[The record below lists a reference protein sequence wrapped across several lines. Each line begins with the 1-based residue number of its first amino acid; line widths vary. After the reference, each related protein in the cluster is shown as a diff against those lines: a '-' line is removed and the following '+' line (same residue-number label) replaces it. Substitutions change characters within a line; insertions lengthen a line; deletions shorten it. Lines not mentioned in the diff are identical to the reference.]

1 MTMITPST
9 ELEAVNT
16 MLRAIGESPVSSL
29 YGDVGVDVV
38 TAKHTLME
46 IMKAVQTEGWI
57 FNTEYDYP
65 LNRNVSGQIVVPAN
79 ALLVDIARSRFG
91 DIDPVMRGSRVYD
104 RKNHTFIFT
113 VDLKAKIIFG
123 LPFTD
128 MPESARHYVTYRAV
142 RKFQDNSLG
151 SSDLHRYNERDEL
164 MARVRF
170 MDEQAEDEDLNF
182 LKDTPGFNQ
191 LWSN

>member
-1 MTMITPST
+1 MITPST

-16 MLRAIGESPVSSL
+16 MLRAIGESPVSTLS
-29 YGDVGVDVV
+29 GDVGVDVV
-38 TAKHTLME
+38 TARQTLTE

-65 LNRNVSGQIVVPAN
+65 LNRDMSGQIIVPAN
-79 ALLVDIARSRFG
+79 ALQVDIVKNRYS
-91 DIDPVMRGSRVYD
+91 DIDPVMRGNKVYD
-104 RKNHTFIFT
+104 RKNHTFTFT
-113 VDLKAKIIFG
+113 IDLKAKIIFG
-123 LPFTD
+123 LSFTD
-128 MPESARHYVTYRAV
+128 MPESARHYVTYRAA

-151 SSDLHRYNERDEL
+151 SEELHKFNERDEL

-170 MDEQAEDEDLNF
+170 MDEQAEDEDHNF
-182 LKDTPGFNQ
+182 LRDTDGFQQ

>member
-1 MTMITPST
+1 MITPST

-16 MLRAIGESPVSSL
+16 MLRAIGESPVSTLS
-29 YGDVGVDVV
+29 GDVGVDVV
-38 TAKHTLME
+38 TARQTLTE

-65 LNRNVSGQIVVPAN
+65 LNRDMSGQIIVPAN
-79 ALLVDIARSRFG
+79 ALQVDIVKNRYS
-91 DIDPVMRGSRVYD
+91 DIDPVMRGNKVYD
-104 RKNHTFIFT
+104 RKNHTFTFT
-113 VDLKAKIIFG
+113 IDLKAKIVFG
-123 LPFTD
+123 LSFTD
-128 MPESARHYVTYRAV
+128 MPESARHYVTYRAA

-151 SSDLHRYNERDEL
+151 SEELHKFNERDEL

-170 MDEQAEDEDLNF
+170 MDEQAEDEDHNF
-182 LKDTPGFNQ
+182 LRDTDGFQQ